1 MPEEKQNPIIEQ
13 LNQSLAETLAFIK
26 DAGSTGVEFAKEQT
40 PLYIQELLT
49 YNFAV
54 SIIMWSFGVILIL
67 ISLYH
72 IYQLNKLS
80 NSNWLVPFRFNSNS
94 SYKEQLIPN
103 PTKEDWEKS
112 ADPENGAYRLRVP
125 ESKLTICIIVAV
137 ITMLAGNA
145 FFWNNTEWVK
155 IKLAPRVYMVEQ
167 IKILL
172 R

>member
-54 SIIMWSFGVILIL
+54 SIIMWSFGVILVS

-80 NSNWLVPFRFNSNS
+80 NSNWVVPFRFNSNS
-94 SYKEQLIPN
+94 LYKEQLISN
-103 PTKEDWEKS
+103 PTKEDWEKC

-125 ESKLTICIIVAV
+125 ESKLTISIIVAV
-137 ITMLAGNA
+137 ITMIAGNV

-167 IKILL
+167 IKKLL
-172 R
+172 K